1 MVNHK
6 YFEYTITFF
15 IFANT
20 VVMAMKHH
28 GMPQELKDFSYNINF
43 VFSAVF
49 NLEMIFKLIGLRKIY
64 FIDTWNKFDMLIVF
78 ATDLGLIL
86 DVFDL
91 GTSFS
96 QTATVIRSFR
106 IMRMFKLIRSS
117 VHMRLILDTVFNILP
132 QVTNV
137 MTLIFLLYFIYA
149 CLGINLF
156 SGIMLQDA
164 LDEKNNFKSFW
175 TAMIMLVK
183 FSTGEDWNQYMFE
196 LALKDSYQGVKCM
209 VSFSTILS

>member
-1 MVNHK
+1 
-6 YFEYTITFF
+6 
-15 IFANT
+15 
-20 VVMAMKHH
+20 MKHH

-96 QTATVIRSFR
+96 QAATVIRSFR

-209 VSFSTILS
+209 VSFFNYFILTNF